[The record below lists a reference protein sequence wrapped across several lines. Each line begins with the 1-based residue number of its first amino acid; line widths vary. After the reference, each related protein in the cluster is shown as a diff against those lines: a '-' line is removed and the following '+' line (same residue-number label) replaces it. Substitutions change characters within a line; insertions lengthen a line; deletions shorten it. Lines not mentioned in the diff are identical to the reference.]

1 MISTQDIRYKEV
13 INIYDGKSMG
23 FVEDIEIDLT
33 KGTIEGIIV
42 PAQRRMFQ
50 FFGKEEDIVIR
61 WKDIKRIGDDVILV
75 EVASGK
81 NLHML
86 PDMVYN
92 SDSEESIEKT
102 AMGIDKR

>member
-23 FVEDIEIDLT
+23 YVEDIEIDLE

-42 PAQRRMFQ
+42 PAPRRMFQ
-50 FFGKEEDIVIR
+50 LFGKEEDQVIR
-61 WKDIKRIGDDVILV
+61 WKDIKRIGDDVVLV
-75 EVASGK
+75 EVVMGK
-81 NLHML
+81 NLHMP

-92 SDSEESIEKT
+92 SDSEE
-102 AMGIDKR
+102 